1 MDSSEELEQVLTEIL
16 DGDKSELM
24 DLREEFDTVH
34 NQGGV
39 RIIAHL
45 YGLNMRERQFEEMY
59 QAYREFYRFKDF
71 RDTERKQ
78 QKLEN
83 LMEAYRNYFGSGS
96 NETWNEGVETALSA
110 PYLLESKDGP
120 ISRSTFK
127 DILAGEDYP

>member
-1 MDSSEELEQVLTEIL
+1 M
-16 DGDKSELM
+16 M
-24 DLREEFDTVH
+24 
-34 NQGGV
+34 
-39 RIIAHL
+39 AHL

-83 LMEAYRNYFGSGS
+83 LTEAYRNYFGPGS
-96 NETWNEGVETALSA
+96 NQTWNEGVETALSA
-110 PYLLESKDGP
+110 PYLLESEDGP
-120 ISRSTFK
+120 IPKSTFK